1 MRRSGFTLIMAI
13 FLLVALG
20 GMLAAMLSYT
30 TQTTQRGSDLFYKEQ
45 AKLLA
50 KSATEFALLAIGAHD
65 RTATGNCLSDINMS
79 YSDNGEKLFDIRVSM
94 RYFGLTTITCP
105 SFGAITTPE
114 SEGTVLVD
122 VTITGTDATSSSTP
136 IQYHRRTIQKP

>member
-1 MRRSGFTLIMAI
+1 MRKGFSLLLAIIVMITIATLMALMI
-13 FLLVALG
+13 S
-20 GMLAAMLSYT
+20 LST
-30 TQTTQRGSDLFYKEQ
+30 TTAKQTTDIYASEQ
-45 AKLLA
+45 TKLLA